1 MGKLNA
7 VLVGLITPNQNEERT
22 KEYLDELAFLADT
35 NNIADVKRF
44 VQRLDY
50 PNTTTYV
57 GEGKLQEINE
67 YIKSLADTDDFIDM
81 VIFDDELSPRQLRNI
96 EKALNAHNQNAI
108 KDNHVQPVRVIDRT
122 ILILEIF
129 LKRAQTSYAKTQ
141 VEMAHLQ
148 YMLPRLTR
156 MWSHLDRQ
164 RGGGTTSRGMGET
177 QIEAD
182 KRIIGQRI
190 ALLREELKKIDR
202 QMATQRQN
210 RGKMVRV
217 ALVGY
222 TNVGKSTMMNL
233 LSKSEV
239 FAENKLFAT
248 LDTTVRKVTIENL
261 PFLLSDTVGFI
272 RKLPHHLVESF
283 KSTLDEVRE
292 ADLLIHVVDISHPN
306 FEEQYEVVEQT
317 INELLTKE
325 TEIKESDPWSKKLQ
339 SNRKSEKTVAQ
350 IPRIV
355 VFNKVDAFTYTPKE
369 EDDLTPLKRENIS
382 LEELKKTWMAKLHD
396 DCIFISAREKTN
408 IDDLKA
414 LFYDRIKA
422 IHIQRYPYND
432 FLFQHYE

>member
-248 LDTTVRKVTIENL
+248 LDTTVRKVIIDNL
-261 PFLLSDTVGFI
+261 PFLMTDTVGFI
-272 RKLPHHLVESF
+272 RKLPHHLIESF

-292 ADLLIHVVDISHPN
+292 ADLLVHILDISHPN
-306 FEEQYEVVEQT
+306 FEEHYEVVNKTLLDVCKEKKPT
-317 INELLTKE
+317 IL
-325 TEIKESDPWSKKLQ
+325 
-339 SNRKSEKTVAQ
+339 
-350 IPRIV
+350 
-355 VFNKVDAFTYTPKE
+355 VFNKIDAFTYTPKD
-369 EDDLTPLKRENIS
+369 EDDLSPMKRENYS
-382 LEELKKTWMAKLHD
+382 LDDLKKTWMANMGA
-396 DCIFISAREKTN
+396 DCVFVSAREKDN
-408 IDDLKA
+408 IDELKA
-414 LFYDRIKA
+414 LLYERVKE
-422 IHIQRYPYND
+422 IHIQRFPYND
-432 FLFQHYE
+432 FLFQKYDVEE

>member
-22 KEYLDELAFLADT
+22 KEYLDELALLADT
-35 NNIADVKRF
+35 NNTNCVKRF
-44 VQRLDY
+44 VQRLDS
-50 PNTTTYV
+50 PNTSTYV

-67 YIKSLADTDDFIDM
+67 YIQRVADTDDFIDM
-81 VIFDDELSPRQLRNI
+81 VIFDDELSPPQLRNI
-96 EKALNAHNQNAI
+96 EKALNAQNQ
-108 KDNHVQPVRVIDRT
+108 KDITNTHKQPVRVIDRT

-129 LKRAQTSYAKTQ
+129 LHRAQTSYAKTQ

-222 TNVGKSTMMNL
+222 TNVGKST
-233 LSKSEV
+233 
-239 FAENKLFAT
+239 
-248 LDTTVRKVTIENL
+248 I
-261 PFLLSDTVGFI
+261 
-272 RKLPHHLVESF
+272 
-283 KSTLDEVRE
+283 
-292 ADLLIHVVDISHPN
+292 
-306 FEEQYEVVEQT
+306 
-317 INELLTKE
+317 
-325 TEIKESDPWSKKLQ
+325 
-339 SNRKSEKTVAQ
+339 
-350 IPRIV
+350 
-355 VFNKVDAFTYTPKE
+355 
-369 EDDLTPLKRENIS
+369 
-382 LEELKKTWMAKLHD
+382 
-396 DCIFISAREKTN
+396 
-408 IDDLKA
+408 
-414 LFYDRIKA
+414 
-422 IHIQRYPYND
+422 
-432 FLFQHYE
+432 

>member
-1 MGKLNA
+1 MEQINA
-7 VLVGLITPNQNEERT
+7 ILVGLITPTQPEEKT
-22 KEYLDELAFLADT
+22 QEYLDELAFLADT
-35 NNIADVKRF
+35 NHIVPVKRF
-44 VQRLDY
+44 IQRIPQPDT
-50 PNTTTYV
+50 NTYV
-57 GEGKLQEINE
+57 GSGKLEEIRQYIYQPHPTSPEGEEQEI
-67 YIKSLADTDDFIDM
+67 SL
-81 VIFDDELSPRQLRNI
+81 VIFDDELSPRQIRNI
-96 EKALNAHNQNAI
+96 ERELNTRPTREGKGGSI
-108 KDNHVQPVRVIDRT
+108 RVMDRT

-129 LKRAQTSYAKTQ
+129 LQRAQTSYAKTQ

-164 RGGGTTSRGMGET
+164 RGGGGTNRGTGET

-182 KRIIGQRI
+182 RRIIGQRI

-202 QMATQRQN
+202 QMATQRQH

-222 TNVGKSTMMNL
+222 TNVGKSTLMNL
-233 LSKSEV
+233 LSKSDV

-292 ADLLIHVVDISHPN
+292 ADLLIHIVDISHPN
-306 FEEQYEVVEQT
+306 FEEQYEVVQQT
-317 INELLTKE
+317 IADLGVGQLPT
-325 TEIKESDPWSKKLQ
+325 
-339 SNRKSEKTVAQ
+339 
-350 IPRIV
+350 IV
-355 VFNKVDAFTYTPKE
+355 VFNKTDAFTYTPKE
-369 EDDLTPLKRENIS
+369 EDDLTPIKRENIS
-382 LEELKKTWMAKLHD
+382 LNELKKTWMAKMAN
-396 DCIFISAREKTN
+396 DCIFISAKNKDN
-408 IDDLKA
+408 IDALKE
-414 LFYDRIKA
+414 LMYERIKQ

-432 FLFQHYE
+432 FLFQKYEE